1 MGETTVVGD
10 SSAAGQPG
18 NTKGSTINTGA
29 LTANTPKS
37 ITHNLGLADYQLQVH
52 NASNNQDVF
61 TLKKDPA
68 DPTNKIIVEVGVDLA
83 GGLDISIIGYN

>member
-1 MGETTVVGD
+1 MGQTTVVGD

-18 NTKGSTINTGA
+18 NPKGTTINTGA

-37 ITHNLGLADYQLQVH
+37 IAHNLNLADYQLQVH
-52 NASNNQDVF
+52 DDSNNVEIQ
-61 TLKKDPA
+61 TLKKDSA
-68 DPTNKIIVEVGVDLA
+68 DPTNKIIVEVGIDLA